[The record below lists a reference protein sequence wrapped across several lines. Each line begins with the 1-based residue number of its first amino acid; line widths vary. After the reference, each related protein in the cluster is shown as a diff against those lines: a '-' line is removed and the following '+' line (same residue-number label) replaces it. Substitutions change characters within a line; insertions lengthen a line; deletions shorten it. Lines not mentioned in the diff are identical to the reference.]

1 MEPVPQA
8 IKGMD
13 KLVNLCRHARL
24 QMEVAILWQYVYQM
38 ELVEWSSASVAQDL
52 QDKGLDLWVV
62 DQEPLVV
69 QTCPNPSTG
78 VAKLLCPPV
87 HLDPVSTVLH
97 VYHLLTHSCAFA
109 LPATLDICVKL
120 RSIIALHGTWIL
132 P

>member
-1 MEPVPQA
+1 MGPVRQA

-13 KLVNLCRHARL
+13 KLVNPCHHARL
-24 QMEVAILWQYVYQM
+24 QMEAAILWQYVYQM
-38 ELVEWSSASVAQDL
+38 ELVEWFSASVVQDL
-52 QDKGLDLWVV
+52 QDKVLDLWVV

-78 VAKLLCPPV
+78 AAKLLCPRV
-87 HLDPVSTVLH
+87 HLDLVFTGRH
-97 VYHLLTHSCAFA
+97 VYHLLTHSCAFV

-120 RSIIALHGTWIL
+120 RSITAQHGTWIL